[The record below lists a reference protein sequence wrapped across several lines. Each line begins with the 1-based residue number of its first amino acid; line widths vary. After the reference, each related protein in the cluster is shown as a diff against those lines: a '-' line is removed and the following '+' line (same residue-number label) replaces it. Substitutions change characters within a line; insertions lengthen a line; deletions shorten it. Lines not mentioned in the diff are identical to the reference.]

1 MRSPRPTWPKRCSI
15 GRGGGGEREGPPS
28 GAVHLRVEGSLQSHE
43 EGPQGASGSV
53 SSRLPSRGSLVPE
66 RVAQHAGG
74 ENPGKNERLR
84 IAG

>member
-1 MRSPRPTWPKRCSI
+1 MRWGGPRLEPSI
-15 GRGGGGEREGPPS
+15 CEWRGAYR
-28 GAVHLRVEGSLQSHE
+28 AHE
-43 EGPQGASGSV
+43 EGPQGASGSA

>member
-1 MRSPRPTWPKRCSI
+1 
-15 GRGGGGEREGPPS
+15 
-28 GAVHLRVEGSLQSHE
+28 
-43 EGPQGASGSV
+43 
-53 SSRLPSRGSLVPE
+53 LVPE

>member
-1 MRSPRPTWPKRCSI
+1 M
-15 GRGGGGEREGPPS
+15 
-28 GAVHLRVEGSLQSHE
+28 EGSLQSHE
-43 EGPQGASGSV
+43 EGPQGASGSA